1 MDENET
7 PEDAALR
14 ELEEETGYVGENI
27 VDVSEILAAD
37 PGRPSAVDNMTA
49 VSNSDFS
56 RNDERDN
63 ETRLHCRHLQG
74 PA

>member
-1 MDENET
+1 MRHFDNYLGLMDENET

-37 PGRPSAVDNMTA
+37 PGRPSRGRQYDGN
-49 VSNSDFS
+49 F
-56 RNDERDN
+56 
-63 ETRLHCRHLQG
+63 
-74 PA
+74 

>member
-37 PGRPSAVDNMTA
+37 PGRPSRGRQYDGN
-49 VSNSDFS
+49 F
-56 RNDERDN
+56 
-63 ETRLHCRHLQG
+63 
-74 PA
+74 